1 MILKKLVPI
10 VVAIFLAGCASSSG
24 PSLPS
29 TTYIA
34 NSEGSRLPADMS
46 PGQRLTYLNQGMT
59 KAQVI
64 AVMGVAHSGS
74 TYPPSL
80 DCLSWLYM
88 KPSDSRYSYL
98 VAASVIFYKGNLV
111 STEPNGNDRGC
122 QSALSPSDA
131 ERLLE
136 RLEKPAGEAAGK
148 QTQDS
153 SNDERVA
160 SALALQMFQPMYED
174 MKKELAAKPKDTEL
188 KARVLDMKKLIDDLK
203 AKMSKSK

>member
-1 MILKKLVPI
+1 MILKQIVPTI
-10 VVAIFLAGCASSSG
+10 IAVILAGCASSSG

-46 PGQRLTYLNQGMT
+46 PAQRLTYLSQGMS

-64 AVMGVAHSGS
+64 AVMGVANGAS

-80 DCLSWLYM
+80 ECLSWIYKELG
-88 KPSDSRYSYL
+88 SYSTL
-98 VAASVIFYKGNLV
+98 KTATVIFYKGNLV
-111 STEPNGNDRGC
+111 ATKPNEYDSGC
-122 QSALSPSDA
+122 KNSLDSSDA

-153 SNDERVA
+153 SNDERVN

-188 KARVLDMKKLIDDLK
+188 KARVLDMKKLIDELK

>member
-1 MILKKLVPI
+1 MILKKIVPTI
-10 VVAIFLAGCASSSG
+10 IAVILAGCASSSG

-46 PGQRLTYLNQGMT
+46 PAQRLTYLNQGMT

-64 AVMGVAHSGS
+64 AVMGVANGAS

-80 DCLSWLYM
+80 ECLSWIYKKLGSYSTLAM
-88 KPSDSRYSYL
+88 KPDEYDDGCKSSLS
-98 VAASVIFYKGNLV
+98 
-111 STEPNGNDRGC
+111 STE
-122 QSALSPSDA
+122 A
-131 ERLLE
+131 ERLME
-136 RLEKPAGEAAGK
+136 QLEKPAGEAAGK

-153 SNDERVA
+153 SNDERVN

-188 KARVLDMKKLIDDLK
+188 KARVLDMKKLIDELK